1 MIEINRRAYRAHE
14 LNEKYEIKKTEKKT
28 FLEEERI
35 SETLTIGHGTV
46 RVRFESGTVP
56 DGPRSVQITDSSE
69 TFQRLRIK

>member
-35 SETLTIGHGTV
+35 SETLTVEGRFENDLEPQTV
-46 RVRFESGTVP
+46 RG
-56 DGPRSVQITDSSE
+56 Q
-69 TFQRLRIK
+69 

>member
-35 SETLTIGHGTV
+35 SETLTVGLGTV
-46 RVRFESGTVP
+46 RGRLGAP
-56 DGPRSVQITDSSE
+56 DGSRSVTDRSE

>member
-35 SETLTIGHGTV
+35 SETLTVRGRSWVGLRPGTV
-46 RVRFESGTVP
+46 RLYVKMPENHFKILEVGKNVR
-56 DGPRSVQITDSSE
+56 
-69 TFQRLRIK
+69 K

>member
-35 SETLTIGHGTV
+35 SETLTVSLETV
-46 RVRFESGTVP
+46 RGRFGARN
-56 DGPRSVQITDSSE
+56 GPRSLQITGRKL
-69 TFQRLRIK
+69 FKG

>member
-35 SETLTIGHGTV
+35 SEIL
-46 RVRFESGTVP
+46 
-56 DGPRSVQITDSSE
+56 DSLLDQTSPH
-69 TFQRLRIK
+69 

>member
-35 SETLTIGHGTV
+35 SETLTVGHGTV
-46 RVRFESGTVP
+46 RGRFEPG
-56 DGPRSVQITDSSE
+56 SV
-69 TFQRLRIK
+69 RLYVKIPENCW

>member
-35 SETLTIGHGTV
+35 SETLTVSLKTI
-46 RVRFESGTVP
+46 RVSLRRFEVGS
-56 DGPRSVQITDSSE
+56 R
-69 TFQRLRIK
+69 R

>member
-35 SETLTIGHGTV
+35 SETLTVGLGTV
-46 RVRFESGTVP
+46 RGRFGSA
-56 DGPRSVQITDSSE
+56 
-69 TFQRLRIK
+69 

>member
-35 SETLTIGHGTV
+35 SETLTVGHGPWDGSRTV
-46 RVRFESGTVP
+46 LSL
-56 DGPRSVQITDSSE
+56 GPSEVSADNRLSVKI
-69 TFQRLRIK
+69 